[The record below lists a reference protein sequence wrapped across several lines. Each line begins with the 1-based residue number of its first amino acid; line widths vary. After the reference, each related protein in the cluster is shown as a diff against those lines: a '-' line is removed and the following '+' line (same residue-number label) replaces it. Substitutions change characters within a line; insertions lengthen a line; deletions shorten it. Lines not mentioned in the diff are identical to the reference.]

1 MYLVFDS
8 LYLYTNVSLHSAD
21 GFRVSGRFIDNEMRL
36 AVQMFDQNDGYSDP
50 YARHQFVMMA
60 DLVMRSLND
69 CWMQDK
75 DLMGT
80 LLEKMSKAVTISLD
94 KGYRNC
100 GYYHPLPWVGSMLS
114 CDSDQLRWLPSQLIR
129 SFLDVLQRS
138 QPASSSN
145 NEDIRGREAFVML
158 NNRVEGLNPR
168 PARGHSAI
176 DAAADPAVLDSEV
189 EPSGRIL
196 SESVATDPDAKD
208 DTTAGAGDVDVQQGG
223 NDNVAVPGSQSQAAQ
238 LSERI
243 SIPTGLPA
251 EETQENRPL
260 SHYQCNVTI
269 RDVELAVP
277 ID

>member
-1 MYLVFDS
+1 MY
-8 LYLYTNVSLHSAD
+8 LHSAD

-36 AVQMFDQNDGYSDP
+36 AVQMFDQNDGYSEP
-50 YARHQFVMMA
+50 YACHQFVMMA

-100 GYYHPLPWVGSMLS
+100 GCYHPLPWVGSMLS

-138 QPASSSN
+138 QPAASSN

-158 NNRVEGLNPR
+158 KNRVEGLDPR
-168 PARGHSAI
+168 SAGVHSAI
-176 DAAADPAVLDSEV
+176 DATADPAILNSEEV
-189 EPSGRIL
+189 EPSGRML
-196 SESVATDPDAKD
+196 SESIATAPDAKD
-208 DTTAGAGDVDVQQGG
+208 DTTAGTGDVDVQQGG
-223 NDNVAVPGSQSQAAQ
+223 NDNVAVPGSQSQVARP
-238 LSERI
+238 SECI
-243 SIPTGLPA
+243 SVPTGFPA
-251 EETQENRPL
+251 EEAQESRPS

-277 ID
+277 VD